1 MSMSKTSK
9 LYQFIN
15 YRIRVTLQDNRTL
28 VGKFMAFDKHMNLVL
43 GDCEEYRKIVP
54 KGKKGE
60 EREQKRTLGLVL
72 LRGEMIIS
80 MTVEGPP
87 PQDDSRVKALL
98 SRGVQPPPGTA
109 QPVGRGI
116 TVPTTNAPM
125 PGLTG
130 PIPTPLV
137 GMNPTAPFP
146 GRGGPVPPPGI
157 VPPFPPPGG
166 RGVPGMIPPFP
177 GGRGIPP
184 PPGGRGIPPPPGGRG
199 Q

>member
-1 MSMSKTSK
+1 MSKTSK
-9 LYQFIN
+9 LYQYVN
-15 YRIRVTLQDNRTL
+15 YRMRVTLQDNRTL

-54 KGKKGE
+54 KGGKKGE

-72 LRGEMIIS
+72 LRGEVIIS

-98 SRGVQPPPGTA
+98 SRGVQPPPGTSV
-109 QPVGRGI
+109 PVGRGI
-116 TVPTTNAPM
+116 SVPTVAPTQPM

-130 PIPTPLV
+130 PIPTPMM
-137 GMNPTAPFP
+137 GMNPVPF
-146 GRGGPVPPPGI
+146 GRGVPPGMPMPPMPPGFMPPQGMPM
-157 VPPFPPPGG
+157 PPFPP
-166 RGVPGMIPPFP
+166 
-177 GGRGIPP
+177 GRGIPP
-184 PPGGRGIPPPPGGRG
+184 PPGRGAPPGRG